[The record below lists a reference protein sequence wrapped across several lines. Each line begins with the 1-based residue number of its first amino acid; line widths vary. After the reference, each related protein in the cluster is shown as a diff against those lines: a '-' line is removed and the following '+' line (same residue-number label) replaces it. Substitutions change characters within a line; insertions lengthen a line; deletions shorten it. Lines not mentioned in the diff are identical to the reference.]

1 MLNAGD
7 DEWWQAAHV
16 DANMMDGKPGL
27 IPSRKRLEKRVRAQK
42 RAVNFPSKKNG
53 DTEDKVAKKSSS
65 FRKLFKKNRKT
76 ASDDAVGDDDGP
88 ILTYEAVKIEQKGQA
103 RPVIILGPLKDD
115 LNDMLVQEFPDEFA
129 GCVPRKFSTSKML
142 CADEVMT
149 NDLCTHVIYN

>member
-1 MLNAGD
+1 MHIQGYY
-7 DEWWQAAHV
+7 
-16 DANMMDGKPGL
+16 
-27 IPSRKRLEKRVRAQK
+27 
-42 RAVNFPSKKNG
+42 NF
-53 DTEDKVAKKSSS
+53 
-65 FRKLFKKNRKT
+65 
-76 ASDDAVGDDDGP
+76 
-88 ILTYEAVKIEQKGQA
+88 TYFMYSEGQA